1 MLPEYRLLLCCAR
14 ARLDEEDAALL
25 KELAGGGPDWRLVLE
40 LAAHHELTSLVSWH
54 LNTVCRE
61 LVPAQWLSAFAKH
74 SRQAAMR
81 SLLLTGELFR
91 VLDILEGAGIS
102 AVPLKGPVLGASV
115 YGNPALRECVDID
128 VLVKPEHAKRAF
140 DLLLSQGYLKEGT
153 DGAGLKFLRW
163 AGQVTFRLRKG
174 AGSMDIHWG
183 LMLSHFRSGPLLE
196 PVWDRLE
203 QATLDNRTVRTLAA
217 EDLMLVLCVHGTKH
231 MWQELKWICDVA
243 ELIRSRANLEWDRI
257 LETSGRSGAR
267 RMLLVG
273 LTLAR
278 DLLGAPLPDCVLEAV
293 RADRAA
299 GALATELQQ
308 RWLREP
314 GSIPGRTE
322 EQVFRWKTA
331 ERLPDKLRYCAGMSM
346 APTEADWEAFPLP
359 SVFYP
364 VYYVLRPLRLAAK
377 YSRRA
382 LECFG

>member
-14 ARLDEEDAALL
+14 ARLDEENAALL

-40 LAAHHELTSLVSWH
+40 LAARHELTSLVYWH
-54 LNTVCRE
+54 LTMVCRE
-61 LVPAQWLSAFAKH
+61 LVPAEWLSPLGKR
-74 SRQAAMR
+74 SRQAAIR
-81 SLLLTGELFR
+81 SLLLTRELFR
-91 VLDILEGAGIS
+91 VLDILESAGIP
-102 AVPLKGPVLGASV
+102 AVPLKGPVLAASI
-115 YGNPALRECVDID
+115 YGDPALRECVDLD
-128 VLVKPEHAKRAF
+128 VLVKPEHARRAF
-140 DLLLSQGYLKEGT
+140 DLLLSKGYLKEGMG
-153 DGAGLKFLRW
+153 GAGLNFLRW
-163 AGQVTFRLRKG
+163 AGQVTYQPRKG
-174 AGSMDIHWG
+174 AGSMAVHWG

-203 QATLDNRTVRTLAA
+203 TATLDNRAVRTLAA
-217 EDLMLVLCVHGTKH
+217 EDLILVLCVHGTKH

-243 ELIRSRANLEWDRI
+243 ELIRSQANLQWERVLD
-257 LETSGRSGAR
+257 TAGRSGVR
-267 RMLLVG
+267 RMLLLG

-278 DLLGAPLPDCVLEAV
+278 DLLGAPLPDRMQEVIQ
-293 RADRAA
+293 ADWAA
-299 GALATELQQ
+299 RALATELQQ

-314 GSIPGRTE
+314 GSIPGQTE

-331 ERLPDKLRYCAGMSM
+331 ERLQDKMRYCAGMST

-382 LECFG
+382 LACFE